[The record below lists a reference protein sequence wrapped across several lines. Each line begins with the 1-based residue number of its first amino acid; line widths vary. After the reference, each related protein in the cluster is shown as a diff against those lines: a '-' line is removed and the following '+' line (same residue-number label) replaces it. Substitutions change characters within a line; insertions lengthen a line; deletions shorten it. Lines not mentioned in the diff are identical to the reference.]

1 MKVMVPL
8 AQGFEE
14 IEAFTV
20 VDVLRRAGIQ
30 VDTVGI
36 VGSVIE
42 GSHGI
47 KVMADKRLSQ
57 VDAEDYDALILP
69 GGNPGYINL
78 GKSSQLLSM
87 LKSFNSKNKLIG
99 AICAAPLI
107 LARQG
112 LLDNRRATI
121 YPGLE
126 KELSYPRDSRV
137 VVDGNI
143 ITSQAP
149 GTAMEFALKIV
160 EKLLGIEKAQKLR
173 EELVA

>member
-14 IEAFTV
+14 VEAFTV

-42 GSHGI
+42 GAHGI
-47 KVMADKRLSQ
+47 KVIVDKRLSQ
-57 VDAEDYDALILP
+57 IFPEEYEVVILP
-69 GGNPGYINL
+69 GGDPGYINL
-78 GKSSQLLSM
+78 GKSAKLIEI
-87 LKSFNSKNKLIG
+87 LKSFNAQNKLIG

-107 LARQG
+107 LSKHG
-112 LLDNRRATI
+112 LLDNKRATI
-121 YPGLE
+121 YPGME
-126 KELSYPRDSRV
+126 KYLSYPRDKPV
-137 VVDGNI
+137 VIDGSI
-143 ITSQAP
+143 ITSQAA

-160 EKLLGIEKAQKLR
+160 EKLLGPDKAQKLR
-173 EELVA
+173 KELVA